1 MKSHIVARLPSV
13 LLLPVLLA
21 AWGGATLPLI
31 AAAPP
36 VTITA
41 PASGAVLTAPAS
53 FTIRASVSGGGNNV
67 SQIEFF
73 EGTNSLGVDTGNPYR
88 MDVNNLPAGAYTL
101 SAILTDTIGGT
112 STNTVSIIVNE
123 LPGIAI
129 TNPIDGAGLIA
140 PATFLLQATASDV
153 DGTVTQVQFLRGTT
167 IIGLLTN
174 PPYSL
179 PIQRLSVGSYTFD
192 AVAMDN
198 LGGTS
203 RASIDVLVKQRPT
216 VALTAPAAGAR
227 LIQVTNILTGTASDS
242 VRITNVEFSVNGG
255 SFTPANGTNNWNAT
269 LLLPAGTNV
278 LRVRATDAFGNLS
291 LTNTRSF
298 FQVVTSALTLTI
310 AGTGTVSGATSGQ
323 GLEVGR
329 GYRLLATPGT
339 GYVFSNWTGQASGIS
354 PTLSFLMQSNMSLQA
369 NFVPNPFLRVGGTYN
384 GLFFETNGVRHE
396 SSGDL
401 RLRVSS
407 AGKYS
412 ASLRLAGRRYSAS
425 GRLDLEGYATNV
437 IVRSGTNSL
446 TVRWAVDLQG
456 LDQVTGT
463 VTDGLWLS
471 ELLGDRA
478 LFHATTNP
486 ASLSGRYTFVLP
498 GSLSVGAPDADGWGT
513 LKVTAAGAVSG
524 AGSLSDGTK
533 FSRKAPVSKSGA
545 WPLYTPLYQT
555 KGTLVGWLQ
564 FDTNATLDDVSGL
577 VDWFKPAQ
585 PAARFYPAGFT
596 NQTTLSG
603 SRYVAPPSSTNRV
616 LALTNGVAILTGGN
630 LSQAWTNDF
639 VLGANNRVTNA
650 SPNKLTLTLSLGTGL
665 FKGSFLDTGV
675 VRTVSFSGA
684 LLQKSTNGSG
694 FFLGTNQSGQ
704 VLIEGRP

>member
-1 MKSHIVARLPSV
+1 M
-13 LLLPVLLA
+13 
-21 AWGGATLPLI
+21 
-31 AAAPP
+31 
-36 VTITA
+36 
-41 PASGAVLTAPAS
+41 
-53 FTIRASVSGGGNNV
+53 

-533 FSRKAPVSKSGA
+533 VSRKAPVSKSGA

-665 FKGSFLDTGV
+665 FKGSLLDTGV